1 MRPLRQPRG
10 KLQGEHKSVG
20 EFMTGYCYEA
30 VDASGLRTKGMLEV
44 ASQSEA
50 LQRIKE
56 MGLFPMRIQPRS
68 GRRAA
73 PAGAQSRTWAQL
85 KFISFGGR
93 VKPAAVSVFTRQLAT
108 LVEAGL
114 PLLRGLRLLAQ
125 QERKPIF
132 KRIITEL
139 GIEIEGGNSLS
150 EALSL
155 HPKVFNRLYV
165 SMVKA
170 GEASG
175 ALEITLRRL
184 AEFQEKAQRLK
195 GKIKSAMFYPVSVMF
210 VASAIL
216 VVMMVF
222 VVPRFQLVFQDLM
235 GGRPMPTFTVFVL
248 HLSYIARHHALLAS
262 VVMVSAGVGFALGL
276 RSVWGRWMF
285 DRVKLRLPVLGNV
298 VRKSAIARF
307 ARTLGTLLGSGV
319 PILQSLTIL
328 RETAGNVH
336 VARLIT
342 SIHDAV
348 KEGET
353 VSLPLRES
361 TIFPPM
367 IVGMV
372 DVGEETGALPDMLL
386 KIADDCDNEVDNAV
400 SAMTSLLE
408 PVMIVFLA
416 VVVGS
421 IVIAMFWPIIII
433 VETGFDNSTKG
444 VADN

>member
-1 MRPLRQPRG
+1 
-10 KLQGEHKSVG
+10 
-20 EFMTGYCYEA
+20 MTGYAYEA
-30 VDASGLRTKGMLEV
+30 VDATGLRTKGILEV
-44 ASQSEA
+44 ANQSEA

-56 MGLFPMRIQPRS
+56 MGLFPMRIQPRV
-68 GRRAA
+68 RRRV
-73 PAGAQSRTWAQL
+73 AGVQAKTFSWARF
-85 KFISFGGR
+85 KNISIGGR
-93 VKPAAVSVFTRQLAT
+93 VKPAAVMTFTRQLAT

-125 QERKPIF
+125 QERNPKL
-132 KRIITEL
+132 KGIINDL
-139 GIEIEGGNSLS
+139 GIAIESGSALS
-150 EALSL
+150 EAMAA
-155 HPKVFNRLYV
+155 HPKIFNKLYV

-175 ALEITLRRL
+175 ALELTLRRL
-184 AEFQEKAQRLK
+184 AEFQEKAQRIL
-195 GKIKSAMFYPVSVMF
+195 GKVKSAMFYPCAVVT

-216 VVMMVF
+216 AVMMIF
-222 VVPRFQLVFQDLM
+222 VVPRFQQVFADLM
-235 GGRPMPTFTVFVL
+235 GGKPMPAFTVFVL
-248 HLSYIARHHALLAS
+248 YLSNLARHHALL
-262 VVMVSAGVGFALGL
+262 VAGVLAGSIFGL
-276 RSVWGRWMF
+276 SLWIRTLWGRWMF
-285 DRVKLRLPVLGNV
+285 DAVKLRLPVLGNV
-298 VRKSAIARF
+298 LRQSAIARF

-328 RETAGNVH
+328 RETASNVH

-342 SIHDAV
+342 RIHDAV

-353 VSLPLRES
+353 VTIPLRQS
-361 TIFPPM
+361 LIFPPM

-372 DVGEETGALPDMLL
+372 DVGEQTGALPDMLL

-421 IVIAMFWPIIII
+421 IVIAMFLPIIRII
-433 VETGFDNSTKG
+433 EGGFDDPNRG
-444 VADN
+444 AGDN